1 MARYAAHT
9 PEVSALTQPELNFT
23 VDDAGAGRTLAA
35 VLRERAATSHAIARG
50 IIAAG
55 LVRVGD
61 RVVRDPAHRLRA
73 GDPVAARF
81 DPQKRYHEPPRRP
94 AQGHGFRVLLEDEH
108 LVVVEKDPGVLT
120 VPAPNHAGDALSERL
135 LHLYAARGVRAPRLW
150 VVHRIDRFT
159 SGLVLFGRTEAAAGA
174 LVEQFVDRSATREY
188 LALCEGVPRAP
199 KGRLES
205 RLVENPRSLKM
216 ETARRGQRGAAAVC
230 FYEIEERLPAAAL
243 LRVRLETGRRNQIRV
258 QLAGIGHPVVGDRTY
273 GNPSR
278 LIPRVALHAARLA
291 FRHPG
296 SGQTLR
302 LESPLPAD
310 MRRALRRLRRPETAP
325 LTP

>member
-1 MARYAAHT
+1 MT
-9 PEVSALTQPELNFT
+9 PPEVNFT
-23 VDDAGAGRTLAA
+23 IDETGEGRTLAA
-35 VLRERAATSHAIARG
+35 ALRERAATSHSIARG

-73 GDPVAARF
+73 GDVVAARF
-81 DPQKRYHEPPRRP
+81 DPHTRYQAPPRHP
-94 AQGHGFRVLLEDEH
+94 AQGSGFRVLLEDEY
-108 LVVVEKDPGVLT
+108 LVAVEKDPGVLT
-120 VPAPNHAGDALSERL
+120 VPAPGHDGDALSDRL
-135 LHLYAARGVRAPRLW
+135 LALYASRGVRSPRLW

-159 SGLVLFGRTEAAAGA
+159 SGLVLFGRTEPAASL
-174 LVEQFVDRSATREY
+174 LVEQFADRSAAREY
-188 LALCEGVPRAP
+188 LALCEGIPRADRA
-199 KGRLES
+199 RLES

-230 FYEIEERLPAAAL
+230 SYEIEERLQGAAL

-258 QLAGIGHPVVGDRTY
+258 QLAGIGHPVLGDRSY

-278 LIPRVALHAARLA
+278 LIPRAALHAARLA

-296 SGQTLR
+296 TGLTLR
-302 LESPLPAD
+302 LESPLPPD
-310 MRRALRRLRRPETAP
+310 MRRALRRLRRPDREPAAP
-325 LTP
+325 

>member
-1 MARYAAHT
+1 VAG
-9 PEVSALTQPELNFT
+9 SELNFT
-23 VDDAGAGRTLAA
+23 VDEAAAGRTLAA
-35 VLRERAATSHAIARG
+35 VLRDRAATSHSIAQG

-81 DPQKRYHEPPRRP
+81 DPGTRYHAPPKRP
-94 AQGHGFRVLLEDEH
+94 AQGAGFRVLLEDEH
-108 LVVVEKDPGVLT
+108 IVAVDKDPGVLT
-120 VPAPNHAGDALSERL
+120 VPAPQHTGDALSDRL
-135 LHLYAARGVRAPRLW
+135 LRLYASRGVRAPRLW

-159 SGLVLFGRTEAAAGA
+159 SGLVLFGRTERAAGA
-174 LVEQFVDRSATREY
+174 LVEQFADRSATREY
-188 LALCEGVPRAP
+188 LALCEGVPRASHA
-199 KGRLES
+199 RLES

-230 FYEIEERLPAAAL
+230 FYDIEERLPGAAL

-258 QLAGIGHPVVGDRTY
+258 QLAGIGHPVVGDRAY
-273 GNPSR
+273 GNPSP
-278 LIPRVALHAARLA
+278 LIPRAALHAARLA

-296 SGQTLR
+296 TGDLLR
-302 LESPLPAD
+302 LECPLPPD
-310 MRRALRRLRRPETAP
+310 MRRALRRLRKVETSP
-325 LTP
+325 TSS